1 VHDTGEWII
10 LINNSLRGARIE
22 AIPQS
27 IDFSQ
32 IASKVKNTPLI
43 AVQRV
48 PSMDATKQPGTEAEV
63 PDRTG
68 ENAPRALISVYNKE
82 GVSALAVA
90 LAAMGWKIVSTGGTA
105 RLLRKS
111 GIEVSDVSSVTEHP
125 EVFDGRVKTL
135 HPAIHAPILARGN
148 NPDDRETLAKLGY
161 PRIDM
166 VVVNLYPFEEVA
178 AREPP
183 VKMDE
188 LIEMI
193 DIGGPTLIRAAAKN
207 HADVLVMADPSQY
220 DSVLEIL
227 QETDGDPASVSLGV
241 RQRLALT
248 AYQRTAAY
256 DVALSNTLAQRFE
269 GVELQGDLPPRLLI
283 SGGDLDRLR
292 YGENPH
298 QIAGFYDGA
307 RSGEPATGLAAA
319 EQHGGKELSFNN
331 YLDLEAAL
339 RYARSL
345 TGDEWSDWPHCCVVI
360 KHTNACGVA
369 LSTDQVAAWNDA
381 LASDPESAFGCV
393 IAFNQTVTTEVAE
406 VIGDHFVECIIAP
419 GFEEEA
425 LQRLSAKKNRR
436 MLTLT
441 DLSPLDSV
449 LRWRQ
454 VDGGWL
460 AQSEGAPIVDW
471 PNVECVTKA
480 QAEPG
485 QIDLARFGVAVCA
498 QVKSNSVIFVQPT
511 ENGLATVGIGP
522 GQTSRVE
529 AVRIAARRAG
539 ERAKGAMMVSDA
551 FFPFRDGIDT
561 SHEIGI
567 TSVVQPGGSI
577 RDGEAIEAADE
588 HGMTMLFTGVRLF
601 RH

>member
-1 VHDTGEWII
+1 
-10 LINNSLRGARIE
+10 
-22 AIPQS
+22 
-27 IDFSQ
+27 
-32 IASKVKNTPLI
+32 
-43 AVQRV
+43 
-48 PSMDATKQPGTEAEV
+48 MDATKQPGTQAEV

-68 ENAPRALISVYNKE
+68 ADAPRALISVYDKA

-90 LAAMGWKIVSTGGTA
+90 LAAMGWEIVSTGGTA
-105 RLLRKS
+105 RLLRES
-111 GIEVSDVSSVTEHP
+111 GIEVADVSSVTEHP

-183 VKMDE
+183 VEMAE

-220 DSVLEIL
+220 DLVLELL
-227 QETDGDPASVSLGV
+227 QSTDGDPASIPLDV
-241 RQRLALT
+241 RERLALT
-248 AYQRTAAY
+248 AFQRTAAY
-256 DVALSNTLAQRFE
+256 DVALSNTLAERFD
-269 GVELQGDLPPRLLI
+269 GVELAGDLPPRLLI

-298 QIAGFYDGA
+298 QVAGFYDGA

-345 TGDEWSDWPHCCVVI
+345 SGDEWSEWPHCCVII

-393 IAFNQTVTTEVAE
+393 IAFNQTVTLEVAE
-406 VIGDHFVECIIAP
+406 AIGDHFLECVIAP
-419 GFEEEA
+419 GFEAAA
-425 LQRLSAKKNRR
+425 LEKLSSKKNRR
-436 MLTLT
+436 MLTLS
-441 DLSPLDSV
+441 DFSPLKPV

-460 AQSEGAPIVDW
+460 AQTEGAPIVDW
-471 PNVECVTKA
+471 DEVQCVTKA
-480 QAEPG
+480 QPEPG
-485 QIDLARFGVAVCA
+485 LVDLARFGVAVCA

-511 ENGLATVGIGP
+511 ETGLATVGIGP

-539 ERAKGAMMVSDA
+539 ERAVGAMMVSDA
-551 FFPFRDGIDT
+551 FFPFRDGIDA

-588 HGMTMLFTGVRLF
+588 HEMTMLFTGVRLF